1 MVIALCFVSA
11 LWLSQPFVARCWGF
25 SSSPLL
31 LLSDLGASARFAFR
45 FRSQKSFPLIR
56 DPWRRSYLWVEF
68 FRRKEAQKIAQKN
81 EGELSV
87 IPFFAAGFFGC
98 VSRFRPRKTP
108 LRHFR
113 PKFGHFRPIFVDRAE
128 FVPIYHVA
136 GTRGE
141 FARCGRH
148 FETQHPLKL
157 YQNYEN

>member
-1 MVIALCFVSA
+1 
-11 LWLSQPFVARCWGF
+11 LSLVAGV
-25 SSSPLL
+25 LAH
-31 LLSDLGASARFAFR
+31 LSFFYLAILGPRRASRFA
-45 FRSQKSFPLIR
+45 P
-56 DPWRRSYLWVEF
+56 DPKKVFLF
-68 FRRKEAQKIAQKN
+68 FATFGGGAIC
-81 EGELSV
+81 GWS
-87 IPFFAAGFFGC
+87 FFAAGFFGC

-113 PKFGHFRPIFVDRAE
+113 PIFVDWAE
-128 FVPIYHVA
+128 FVPIYHGA